1 MKEFVRILLIVCG
14 TLSLALGVLGIFL
27 PLLPT
32 TPFLLL
38 AAACYARSSK
48 RFYHWLMNTP
58 WCGEYIH
65 NYRQGRGIP
74 LKQKVLTIL
83 LLWLTIGYTVTF
95 AVPRWWAK
103 LLLLGIAGGVTIHLI
118 RIRTFNPEAQPPSAA
133 DNHGP
138 ARATRHGADAGL
150 PCNEGTKLGKEM
162 TKSDAATKPC
172 TE

>member
-1 MKEFVRILLIVCG
+1 MKEFVRVLLIVCG

-83 LLWLTIGYTVTF
+83 LLWLTIGYTVTY
-95 AVPRWWAK
+95 AIPPWWAK
-103 LLLLGIAGGVTIHLI
+103 LLLLGVAGGVTIHLI
-118 RIRTFNPEAQPPSAA
+118 RTRTFNPEAQPPSAA
-133 DNHGP
+133 HNHGA
-138 ARATRHGADAGL
+138 ARATPHRAEAGL
-150 PCNEGTKLGKEM
+150 TCNEGTSLGKEII
-162 TKSDAATKPC
+162 KSDAATKPG